1 VGEVAGI
8 LMKLNARPQ
17 IDVPAWAIK
26 EHAVYEFE
34 VDHVREHFEEALTIF
49 LSTKVFPTKVKLLQE
64 LVIYARERSW
74 TFEETLA
81 SLFAQYAGKKFYYFV
96 YGKRKTP

>member
-1 VGEVAGI
+1 
-8 LMKLNARPQ
+8 MRLNARRQ
-17 IDVPAWAIK
+17 IDVPEWMLK

-34 VDHVREHFEEALTIF
+34 IDFIREHFEEALTIF

-81 SLFAQYAGKKFYYFV
+81 ALFAQYAGKKFYYFV
-96 YGKRKTP
+96 YDKR